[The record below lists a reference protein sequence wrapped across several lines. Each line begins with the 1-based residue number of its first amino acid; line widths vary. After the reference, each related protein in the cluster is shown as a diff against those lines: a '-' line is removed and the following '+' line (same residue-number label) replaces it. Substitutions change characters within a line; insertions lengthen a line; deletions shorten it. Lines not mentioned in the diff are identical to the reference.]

1 MMRFASL
8 FTGIGGFELGLAD
21 SGFEPSLLCE
31 IDPIAQAVLRARF
44 PAVELAAD
52 VTELERLPAG
62 TDLVTAGFPCQDLSS
77 SGPKGGI
84 DGLRSGLIGEVFRL
98 LESSRPRWVLI
109 ENVHFMLH
117 LSKGSAIAQIVNSL
131 EALGYSWAY
140 RVLDSQG
147 FGLPQRRRRVFVLAS
162 LDGDPRDVL
171 LADQGSF
178 KASAPSL
185 EKPIG
190 FYWTEGTYATGLAG
204 DAVPPLKG
212 GSTIGIPSPPAILL
226 PEGLVGMPH
235 VEDAEALQ
243 GFPRGW
249 SIAAETAGKASY
261 RWKLI
266 GNAVPVNV
274 ARWVGSKLQV
284 PGLYDSSGDVPLD
297 PKVTWPD
304 AAWGRSGERYR
315 SDVSHYPRDARS
327 PSLAALLRHD
337 LRPLSVRAASGFLT
351 RARKGRLRFPPGFLE
366 SVERHLELTTSK

>member
-1 MMRFASL
+1 MRFASL
-8 FTGIGGFELGLAD
+8 FTGIGGFELGLAA
-21 SGFEPSLLCE
+21 SGFEPALLCE
-31 IDPIAQAVLRARF
+31 IDPIARAVLRARF
-44 PAVELAAD
+44 PAVEICTD
-52 VTELERLPAG
+52 VTELEQLPAG

-84 DGLRSGLIGEVFRL
+84 EGLRSGLIGEVFRL
-98 LESSRPRWVLI
+98 VENSRPRWVLL

-117 LSKGSAIAQIVNSL
+117 LSKGAAIAQIAANF

-147 FGLPQRRRRVFVLAS
+147 FGLPQRRRRVFILAS

-171 LADQGSF
+171 LTDQGSF
-178 KASAPSL
+178 EATAPSL
-185 EKPIG
+185 DKPIG

-226 PEGLVGMPH
+226 PDGLVGMPH

-249 SIAAETAGKASY
+249 SVAAESVAKASY

-274 ARWVGSKLQV
+274 ALWVGSKLSR
-284 PGLYDSSGDVPLD
+284 PGSYHASNDLPLD
-297 PKVTWPD
+297 TKATWPD
-304 AAWGRSGERYR
+304 AAWGAGGERYR
-315 SDVSHYPRDARS
+315 AQVGHYPRDVRS
-327 PSLAALLRHD
+327 PSLAALLQHE
-337 LRPLSVRAASGFLT
+337 LRPLSVRAASGFLS
-351 RARKGRLRFPPGFLE
+351 RARKGRLRFPAGFLE
-366 SVERHLELTTSK
+366 SVERHLHLAAAR